1 MATVRGYRWP
11 RTTGAGFQLTTTPHR
26 ILTRSSSASLRLE
39 PERAAGEVDGFSPAA
54 LESRISLKVSI
65 PDHRAMALL
74 DVDRCSQVVANLVEN
89 GLCYARSRLHVQL
102 TDDVGGIELRVH
114 DDGPGVPAD
123 DLPHVFEWLYASKH
137 RPDDRESGSG
147 LGLVIVREIVHAMG
161 GSVWAESAPGS
172 GAALIVRIPRMWA
185 SAGEE

>member
-1 MATVRGYRWP
+1 MAPDHRGRISTDYGSSPDPHTALICLPEAGTRTGGRRGP
-11 RTTGAGFQLTTTPHR
+11 RL
-26 ILTRSSSASLRLE
+26 LS
-39 PERAAGEVDGFSPAA
+39 AA
-54 LESRISLKVSI
+54 LESRISLEVSI

-172 GAALIVRIPRMWA
+172 GAALIVRIPRTWA